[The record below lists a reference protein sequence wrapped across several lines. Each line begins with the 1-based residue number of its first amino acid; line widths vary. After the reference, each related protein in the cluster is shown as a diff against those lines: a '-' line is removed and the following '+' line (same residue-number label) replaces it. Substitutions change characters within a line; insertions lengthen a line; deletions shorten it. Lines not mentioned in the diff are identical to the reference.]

1 MLCIIG
7 GSDAISCILELS
19 YMISTNCRAGSLAD
33 LPLVV
38 KLIHQL
44 NQPLYITNYNIRQN
58 TCSWV
63 EALAFCFDRNH
74 SRCYSLPGIMCSAP
88 ICLFPPNS
96 ANSQRERSYSSTD
109 SFSLWGERI
118 DVFKFRQ
125 SVSSFTPTL

>member
-74 SRCYSLPGIMCSAP
+74 LRCYSLPGIMCSAP
-88 ICLFPPNS
+88 ICLFPQTLQIHKESDPTPALIVFLCGGNALMFLNS
-96 ANSQRERSYSSTD
+96 DN
-109 SFSLWGERI
+109 L
-118 DVFKFRQ
+118 
-125 SVSSFTPTL
+125 

>member
-19 YMISTNCRAGSLAD
+19 YMISTNCKAGSLAD

-88 ICLFPPNS
+88 ICLFPQTLQIHKESDPTPALIVFLCGGNALMFLNS
-96 ANSQRERSYSSTD
+96 DN
-109 SFSLWGERI
+109 L
-118 DVFKFRQ
+118 
-125 SVSSFTPTL
+125 